1 MIERRRYVGHV
12 RREIE
17 VRGLSISVMRARGG
31 GADGTRLVDDARGGG
46 GGAALAAD
54 VDVRGAG
61 ARGRRV
67 PGAGARGQP
76 GRVGAAG
83 AGGACLCA
91 RRALGTGS

>member
-46 GGAALAAD
+46 GGAAVAAD
-54 VDVRGAG
+54 VDVRGA
-61 ARGRRV
+61 RSRRRV
-67 PGAGARGQP
+67 SWAGARGQP